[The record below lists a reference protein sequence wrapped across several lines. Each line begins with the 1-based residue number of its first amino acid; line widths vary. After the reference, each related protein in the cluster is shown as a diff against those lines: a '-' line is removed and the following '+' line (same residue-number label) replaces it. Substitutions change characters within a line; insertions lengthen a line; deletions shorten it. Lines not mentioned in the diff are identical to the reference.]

1 MKKILITDAAH
12 HELVEGLTKLGFTV
26 DYKPEISVEEVMSSI
41 AGYFGLIINSRVP
54 ANRTL
59 LECATQLKF
68 VCRLGSGLEVIDL
81 ECAKE
86 LGIAAFNSPEG
97 NRVAVAEHALGLLLC
112 LMNNISKANAEVKQG
127 HWIREAN
134 RGEELSGKTVGLIA
148 YGNNAQA
155 FAKILSGFDVRCLA
169 YDKYLKNFSS
179 NYVTESSLD
188 RIFEEAD
195 VLSIHLPLT
204 QETRFMINYDFLASF
219 KKKIWLINTARGKVL
234 RTADLIRCLDEG
246 NIRGAAL
253 DVLENEKLHTLSN
266 EEKVVFQRLATHER
280 VLLTPHVAGWTH
292 QSKKKIAEV
301 LLHKIKTFLNE

>member
-12 HELVEGLTKLGFTV
+12 HALVEGLTKLGFAV

-81 ECAKE
+81 ECANE

-112 LMNNISKANAEVKQG
+112 LMNHIPKANAEVKQG

-266 EEKVVFQRLATHER
+266 EEKVVFQRLATDER

-301 LLHKIKTFLNE
+301 LLHKIRTFLNE